1 MGIAKE
7 GRVVVYVNDKR
18 IELRCTPNKLKELAA
33 GVAATMFG
41 LSEIVD
47 LSVNGNN
54 ARIVAKKSEKS
65 EKKKQEFK
73 VSISELKNK
82 LKVLDIE
89 EYRKTRGYHVSAIV
103 KGDKIISLSYDVS
116 RHACLAKAV
125 GSTILEK
132 KSLEKSYIVFSGRIS
147 SSIVEMCDKAGLSL
161 IVSKAAIFDSAIELC
176 IKLGVTA
183 VSFASGVVVGSNVLM
198 DIQHD

>member
-1 MGIAKE
+1 MEIARE
-7 GRVVVYVNDKR
+7 GKVVVYVNDKKV
-18 IELRCTPNKLKELAA
+18 ELRCTPNKLKELAT

-54 ARIVAKKSEKS
+54 ARVIAKKS

-73 VSISELKNK
+73 VSISELRDK
-82 LKVLDIE
+82 LKMLDIE
-89 EYRKTRGYHVSAIV
+89 EYRKTRGYHVSVIIR
-103 KGDKIISLSYDVS
+103 GNEIISLSYDVS

-125 GSTILEK
+125 GSAILEK
-132 KSLEKSYIVFSGRIS
+132 KSLEKCYVVFSGRIS
-147 SSIVEMCDKAGLSL
+147 SSIVEMCDKAGLGL

-183 VSFASGVVVGSNVLM
+183 VSFASGIVVGSNVLM
-198 DIQHD
+198 DNQHD

>member
-1 MGIAKE
+1 MEIARE
-7 GRVVVYVNDKR
+7 GKVVVYVNDKK

-47 LSVNGNN
+47 LSVNGKS
-54 ARIVAKKSEKS
+54 ARVIAKKS

-73 VSISELKNK
+73 VSVGELKSK

-103 KGDKIISLSYDVS
+103 KGDEIISLSYDVS

-125 GSTILEK
+125 GSAILEK
-132 KSLEKSYIVFSGRIS
+132 KSLEQCYIVFSGRIS
-147 SSIVEMCDKAGLSL
+147 SSIIEMCDKAGLGL

-183 VSFASGVVVGSNVLM
+183 VSFASGVVVGSSVLM